1 MSTFGGTLQPNPQL
15 DSPNLGMSHH
25 AFRASASAVLPY
37 IFAGT
42 HFTYPQRDG
51 RLSQPLECSTAEPSH
66 VSQYGAMLAGRSP
79 IHVLTGLMI
88 A

>member
-1 MSTFGGTLQPNPQL
+1 
-15 DSPNLGMSHH
+15 MSHH
-25 AFRASASAVLPY
+25 LEVIQISMQLTSHAGAGASAVLPY

-51 RLSQPLECSTAEPSH
+51 RLSQPMECSTAGPSH
-66 VSQYGAMLAGRSP
+66 ISHYGAMPAGWSP
-79 IHVLTGLMI
+79 IHILTRLMI

>member
-1 MSTFGGTLQPNPQL
+1 
-15 DSPNLGMSHH
+15 MSHH
-25 AFRASASAVLPY
+25 LEVIQISVQLTSHTGLAQVPVLPY

-51 RLSQPLECSTAEPSH
+51 RLSQPVECSTAGPSH
-66 VSQYGAMLAGRSP
+66 ISHYGAMMAGWSP